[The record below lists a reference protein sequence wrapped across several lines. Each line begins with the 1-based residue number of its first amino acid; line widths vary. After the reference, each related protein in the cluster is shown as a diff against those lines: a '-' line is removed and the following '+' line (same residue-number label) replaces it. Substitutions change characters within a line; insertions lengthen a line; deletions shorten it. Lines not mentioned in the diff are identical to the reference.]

1 MWPEQI
7 CQNSNVCGSFG
18 QDDRW
23 TAFFQPF
30 NDILDD
36 EQIAVFVFCQLL
48 FYFRHGKILTTYWPE
63 ESITGNYLSLE
74 CLLLHL
80 SLCIGNV
87 FYLATLHKD
96 DVLMTIMT
104 HWRGRLTINISCID
118 GFQNLSDPVPQRR
131 SPTKPISSL
140 LQMVKLLFS
149 YDLFGFDDFM
159 GK

>member
-1 MWPEQI
+1 M
-7 CQNSNVCGSFG
+7 
-18 QDDRW
+18 
-23 TAFFQPF
+23 AFFQPL

-96 DVLMTIMT
+96 DVLMTIM
-104 HWRGRLTINISCID
+104 R
-118 GFQNLSDPVPQRR
+118 F
-131 SPTKPISSL
+131 
-140 LQMVKLLFS
+140 
-149 YDLFGFDDFM
+149 
-159 GK
+159 